1 MKDTVVSD
9 CDIGM
14 NARLF
19 YAYYTALIS
28 PLITVPCPIDTLF
41 PMYTSPTTVALGAM
55 NRFPIEL
62 GDKLYNGITALAFE
76 IVYEY
81 LVLASIALV
90 WVQNR

>member
-1 MKDTVVSD
+1 
-9 CDIGM
+9 
-14 NARLF
+14 
-19 YAYYTALIS
+19 
-28 PLITVPCPIDTLF
+28 
-41 PMYTSPTTVALGAM
+41 MYTSPTTVALGAM